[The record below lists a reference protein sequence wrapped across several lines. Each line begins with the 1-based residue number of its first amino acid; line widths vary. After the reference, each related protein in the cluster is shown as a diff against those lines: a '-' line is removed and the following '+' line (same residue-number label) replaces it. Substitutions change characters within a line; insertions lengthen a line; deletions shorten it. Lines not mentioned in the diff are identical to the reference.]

1 MRSPSEPV
9 QASRRMVPHLLE
21 EFQDRS
27 IQWTCIV
34 GRQKTQIVQ
43 PGQPAFQTDVGSRPA
58 TEVRTGLHDLHV
70 RREAFSQF
78 CQLVGV

>member
-43 PGQPAFQTDVGSRPA
+43 PGQPAFQADVGSRPE
-58 TEVRTGLHDLHV
+58 TEVRAGLHDLHV